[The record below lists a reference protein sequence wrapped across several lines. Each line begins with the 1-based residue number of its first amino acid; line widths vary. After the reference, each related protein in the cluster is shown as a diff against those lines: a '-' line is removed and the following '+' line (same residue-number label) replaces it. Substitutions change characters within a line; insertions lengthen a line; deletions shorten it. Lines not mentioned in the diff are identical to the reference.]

1 MVEIRIENINPHP
14 KNPRKNLGDLTEL
27 TDSIRTFGV
36 LQNLTVVPDEDVRG
50 LPYAE
55 GYTVLCGHRR
65 LAAAK
70 EAGLETVPCIIAEDM
85 DEKTQVSIMLLENMQ
100 RSDLTVQEEAQGLQM
115 MLDLGSSIA
124 EIVKE
129 TGLSETKVRHRVKM
143 NELDQELLGKK
154 LAAQVSIND
163 LIKLE
168 QIKDIDKRNELL
180 GMLGTNNF
188 DWKYREAVSDQE
200 KQETIALIK
209 QYMPD
214 AEFKDGYY
222 WQYAI
227 FGDLRFG
234 AKQAEVVD
242 FLTEL
247 KQKAEELNRPV
258 FILERG
264 KSFVCAFESERTETT
279 EDPEQQRRRDEREK
293 RNDQLREMRDKVTES
308 WDDFMKECCRHS
320 ESWFAS
326 KMNIIL
332 DTLIEN
338 VCDDTSYDEIDPD
351 EVLEIMGMDEYI
363 GQALINRRWAT
374 LAAMAYTSGA
384 PMRYES
390 TWNYSNQT
398 YSESGAERYLR
409 TADYIELLGYE
420 MSDDEVAFVSGT
432 SELYRRDEE

>member
-1 MVEIRIENINPHP
+1 MIAIEIEKIKPHP
-14 KNPRKNLGDLTEL
+14 RNPRKELGDLTEL
-27 TDSIRTFGV
+27 TDSIRTFGI
-36 LQNLTVVPDEDVRG
+36 LQNMTVIPDEG
-50 LPYAE
+50 E
-55 GYTVLCGHRR
+55 GYICLCGHRR

-70 EAGLETVPCIIAEDM
+70 EAGLEEVPCTIVRGM
-85 DEKTQVSIMLLENMQ
+85 SEKEQVSIMLLENMQ

-143 NELDQELLGKK
+143 NELDQEILGEK

-168 QIKDIDKRNELL
+168 SVKDIDKRNELL
-180 GMLGTNNF
+180 KMVGTNNF
-188 DWKYREAVSDQE
+188 DWEYRKAINEQK
-200 KQETIALIK
+200 KQETIALIRK
-209 QYMPD
+209 MLPD
-214 AEFKDGYY
+214 VEFIEGYY
-222 WQYAI
+222 WKYKC
-227 FGDLRFG
+227 FGELAFG
-234 AKQAEVVD
+234 ASKEEVAD
-242 FLTEL
+242 FLVEL
-247 KQKAEELNRPV
+247 QEKAEEIDMPACIIEKGNT
-258 FILERG
+258 FAI
-264 KSFVCAFESERTETT
+264 AFEIDKTITE
-279 EDPEQQRRRDEREK
+279 EDPEQERRRDEREK
-293 RNDQLREMRDKVTES
+293 RNDQLREMRDKVKES
-308 WDDFMKECCRHS
+308 WDDYMKECCRHS

-338 VCDDTSYDEIDPD
+338 VCDDAATYADIDPD
-351 EVLEIMGMDEYI
+351 KVLETMGMEKYI

-374 LAAMAYTSGA
+374 MAAIAYTSGA
-384 PMRYES
+384 PERYES

-398 YSESGAERYLR
+398 YSEIGAERYLR

-420 MSDDEVAFVSGT
+420 MSDDEIAFVGGT

>member
-1 MVEIRIENINPHP
+1 MIEIKIKDISPHP
-14 KNPRKNLGDLTEL
+14 KNPRKDLGDLAEL

-36 LQNLTVVPDEDVRG
+36 LQNLTVVPDGTDK
-50 LPYAE
+50 
-55 GYTVLCGHRR
+55 YTCLCGHRR

-70 EAGLETVPCIIAEDM
+70 KAGLKTLPCVVAEDM

-100 RSDLTVQEEAQGLQM
+100 RSDLTVQEEAQGMQM

-143 NELDQELLGKK
+143 NELDQDLLAEK

-168 QIKDIDKRNELL
+168 TISDIDKRNELL

-188 DWKYREAVSDQE
+188 DWKYHEAVSDQE
-200 KQETIALIK
+200 KQKTIKLIK

-214 AEFKDGYY
+214 AEFKEGYY
-222 WQYAI
+222 WQYVT
-227 FGDLRFG
+227 FGGLRFG

-247 KQKAEELNRPV
+247 KQKSEELDRPV
-258 FILERG
+258 FILEKG
-264 KSFVCAFESERTETT
+264 KLFVCAFESERTETP
-279 EDPEQQRRRDEREK
+279 EDPEQQRRRDEWEK

-308 WDDFMKECCRHS
+308 WDDFMKESCRHS

-332 DTLIEN
+332 DTLIETM
-338 VCDDTSYDEIDPD
+338 CDDTASYAEIDPD
-351 EVLEIMGMDEYI
+351 DVLEVMGMDEYI
-363 GQALINRRWAT
+363 RQTLIDRRWAT
-374 LAAMAYTSGA
+374 MAAMAYVAGSPG
-384 PMRYES
+384 RYET
-390 TWNYSNQT
+390 TWEYSDQT
-398 YSESGAERYLR
+398 YDEEGAARYVR

-420 MSDDEVAFVSGT
+420 MSDDEIAFVGGT

>member
-36 LQNLTVVPDEDVRG
+36 LQNLTVVPDG
-50 LPYAE
+50 TG
-55 GYTVLCGHRR
+55 GYTVICGHRR
-65 LAAAK
+65 LAAA
-70 EAGLETVPCIIAEDM
+70 EAAGLETVPCIVAEDM

-143 NELDQELLGKK
+143 NELDQDLLGKK

-168 QIKDIDKRNELL
+168 TISDIDKRNELL

-200 KQETIALIK
+200 KQKTIALIK

-222 WQYAI
+222 WQYAT

-247 KQKAEELNRPV
+247 KQKAEELDSPV
-258 FILERG
+258 FIVERG
-264 KSFVCAFESERTETT
+264 KSFVIAFESERTETT
-279 EDPEQQRRRDEREK
+279 EDPEQERRRDEREK

-338 VCDDTSYDEIDPD
+338 VCDDTSYADIDPD
-351 EVLEIMGMDEYI
+351 EVLEIMKMDEYI

-374 LAAMAYTSGA
+374 MAAIAYLSGA
-384 PMRYES
+384 PERYES

-398 YSESGAERYLR
+398 YNEKGAERYVR
-409 TADYIELLGYE
+409 TAEYIELLGYE
-420 MSDDEVAFVSGT
+420 ISDDEIAFVGGT

>member
-36 LQNLTVVPDEDVRG
+36 LQNLTVVPDG
-50 LPYAE
+50 TG
-55 GYTVLCGHRR
+55 GYTVICGHRR
-65 LAAAK
+65 LAAA
-70 EAGLETVPCIIAEDM
+70 EAAGLETVPCIVAEDM

-115 MLDLGSSIA
+115 ILDLGSSIA

-143 NELDQELLGKK
+143 NELDQDLLGKK

-168 QIKDIDKRNELL
+168 TISDIDKRNELL

-200 KQETIALIK
+200 KQKTIKLIK

-222 WQYAI
+222 WQYAT

-247 KQKAEELNRPV
+247 KQKAEELDSPV
-258 FILERG
+258 FIVERG
-264 KSFVCAFESERTETT
+264 KSFVIAFESERTETT
-279 EDPEQQRRRDEREK
+279 EDPELKRIREEKERRIDG
-293 RNDQLREMRDKVTES
+293 LREMREMVLDS
-308 WDDFMKECCRHS
+308 WDAFIKECCRHS
-320 ESWFAS
+320 ESWFGS
-326 KMNIIL
+326 KEKIIL
-332 DTLIEN
+332 DTLIETM
-338 VCDDTSYDEIDPD
+338 CDDTASYAEIDPD
-351 EVLEIMGMDEYI
+351 DVLEVMGMDEYI
-363 GQALINRRWAT
+363 RQTLIDRRWAT
-374 LAAMAYTSGA
+374 MAAMAYVASSPG
-384 PMRYES
+384 RYET
-390 TWNYSNQT
+390 TWEYSDQT
-398 YSESGAERYLR
+398 YDEEGAARYVR

-420 MSDDEVAFVSGT
+420 MSDDEIAFVGGT
-432 SELYRRDEE
+432 SELYRRDEEW

>member
-1 MVEIRIENINPHP
+1 MIREIGIEKIHPH
-14 KNPRKNLGDLTEL
+14 KDNPRKDLGDLTEL
-27 TDSIRTFGV
+27 TDSIRAFGI
-36 LQNLTVVPDEDVRG
+36 LQNLTVVPDGDE
-50 LPYAE
+50 
-55 GYTVLCGHRR
+55 YTVVCGHRR

-70 EAGLETVPCIIAEDM
+70 EAGLEILPCVVADGM
-85 DEKTQVSIMLLENMQ
+85 DQRTQVSIMLLENMQ

-242 FLTEL
+242 YDDETLR
-247 KQKAEELNRPV
+247 A
-258 FILERG
+258 
-264 KSFVCAFESERTETT
+264 ESEE
-279 EDPEQQRRRDEREK
+279 
-293 RNDQLREMRDKVTES
+293 
-308 WDDFMKECCRHS
+308 
-320 ESWFAS
+320 
-326 KMNIIL
+326 
-332 DTLIEN
+332 
-338 VCDDTSYDEIDPD
+338 
-351 EVLEIMGMDEYI
+351 EVK
-363 GQALINRRWAT
+363 RRW
-374 LAAMAYTSGA
+374 
-384 PMRYES
+384 E
-390 TWNYSNQT
+390 
-398 YSESGAERYLR
+398 
-409 TADYIELLGYE
+409 D
-420 MSDDEVAFVSGT
+420 
-432 SELYRRDEE
+432 

>member
-1 MVEIRIENINPHP
+1 MITIEIENIKPHP
-14 KNPRKNLGDLTEL
+14 RNPRKELGDLTEL
-27 TDSIRTFGV
+27 TDSIRTFGI
-36 LQNLTVVPDEDVRG
+36 LQNMTVIPDEGER
-50 LPYAE
+50 YIC
-55 GYTVLCGHRR
+55 LCGHRR

-70 EAGLETVPCIIAEDM
+70 EAGLEEVPCTIVRGM
-85 DEKTQVSIMLLENMQ
+85 SEKEQVSIMLLENMQ

-124 EIVKE
+124 EIAKE

-168 QIKDIDKRNELL
+168 TINDIDKRNELL

-200 KQETIALIK
+200 KQKTIKLIK

-214 AEFKDGYY
+214 AEFKEGYY

-247 KQKAEELNRPV
+247 KQKSEELDRPV

-264 KSFVCAFESERTETT
+264 KSFVCAFESERTETP
-279 EDPEQQRRRDEREK
+279 EDPEQERRRDEREK
-293 RNDQLREMRDKVTES
+293 RSDQLREMRDKVTES

-338 VCDDTSYDEIDPD
+338 VCDDTSYADIDPD
-351 EVLEIMGMDEYI
+351 VVLEIMGMDEYI

-374 LAAMAYTSGA
+374 MAAIAYLSGA
-384 PMRYES
+384 PERYES

-398 YSESGAERYLR
+398 YNEKGAERYVR
-409 TADYIELLGYE
+409 TAEYIELLGYE
-420 MSDDEVAFVSGT
+420 MSDDEIAFVGGT

>member
-36 LQNLTVVPDEDVRG
+36 LQNLTVVPDG
-50 LPYAE
+50 TN
-55 GYTVLCGHRR
+55 GYTCICGHRR

-70 EAGLETVPCIIAEDM
+70 EAGLKTVPCIIAEDM

-168 QIKDIDKRNELL
+168 TINDIDKRNELL

-200 KQETIALIK
+200 KQKTIKLIK

-214 AEFKDGYY
+214 AEFKEGYY
-222 WQYAI
+222 WQYAM

-247 KQKAEELNRPV
+247 KQKSEELDRPV
-258 FILERG
+258 FIMERG
-264 KSFVCAFESERTETT
+264 KSFVCAFESERTETP
-279 EDPEQQRRRDEREK
+279 EDPEQERRRDEREK
-293 RNDQLREMRDKVTES
+293 RSDQLREMRDKVKES

-338 VCDDTSYDEIDPD
+338 VFEDTTSYTDIDPD
-351 EVLEIMGMDEYI
+351 EVLEIMKMDEYI

-374 LAAMAYTSGA
+374 LAAMAYISGEPA
-384 PMRYES
+384 RYES
-390 TWNYSNQT
+390 TWDYSNQT
-398 YSESGAERYLR
+398 YDERGAERYVR
-409 TADYIELLGYE
+409 TAEYIELLGYE
-420 MSDDEVAFVSGT
+420 MSDEEIAFVGGT